1 MLWILITIAAAFM
14 QNLRTALQKA
24 LKGRLSTAG
33 AAYARFIYGLPVGIL
48 YLWIIIWVQDVSLPG
63 TPLTFWIYCFLGAL
77 FQVLFTVTLLWLFSM
92 RSFAVGTTFSKLEV
106 IFVVALGAILL
117 GDAVNAAALL
127 AIAIGA
133 VGTVL
138 LAMTE
143 TRLTFGALIR
153 GLGEKATLVGLLSAG
168 LVGASSVFYR
178 GATLAL
184 PEGDFILRAAIALA
198 IALAMQTLMM
208 GAYFAMFDR
217 AEFRRVLTEWRRAV
231 PVGITGML
239 GSACWFSAFAL
250 QSAAYVRAVGQIEL
264 VFAFL
269 ASVYFFSEKIRQS
282 ELVGILLIVAA
293 ILMIVLFP

>member
-1 MLWILITIAAAFM
+1 MLWILITVAAAFF

-33 AAYARFIYGLPVGIL
+33 AAYARFIYGLPVGVA
-48 YLWIIIWVQDVSLPG
+48 YLWIVLQTSSVAIPATNTG
-63 TPLTFWIYCFLGAL
+63 FWIYCFLGAL

-106 IFVVALGAILL
+106 IFVLALGSILL
-117 GDAVNAAALL
+117 GDAVSGAAIF

-138 LAMTE
+138 LAMQE
-143 TRLTFGALIR
+143 TRVTPGALWR
-153 GLGEKATLVGLLSAG
+153 GLGERATLVGLLSAA

-184 PEGDFILRAAIALA
+184 PEGDFVLRAAFSLA
-198 IALAMQTLMM
+198 VALAMQTLMM
-208 GAYFAMFDR
+208 GAWFFVFDR
-217 AEFRRVLTEWRRAV
+217 AEFRRVLVEWRRAL
-231 PVGITGML
+231 PVGIAGML

-250 QSAAYVRAVGQIEL
+250 QGAAYVRAVGQVEL
-264 VFAFL
+264 VFAFV
-269 ASVYFFSEKIRQS
+269 ASIYFFGEKIKQS
-282 ELVGILLIVAA
+282 ELVGITLIVAA
-293 ILMIVLFP
+293 ILLIVLFG